1 MLSLLLYSLLACFDA
16 RIFVEIKTAIHI
28 SASNFC
34 GYVITKVFNGL
45 TFYAATCWFGEF
57 RAMKIALFNWA
68 NIHPLNAKIL

>member
-45 TFYAATCWFGEF
+45 TFYAATC
-57 RAMKIALFNWA
+57 
-68 NIHPLNAKIL
+68 